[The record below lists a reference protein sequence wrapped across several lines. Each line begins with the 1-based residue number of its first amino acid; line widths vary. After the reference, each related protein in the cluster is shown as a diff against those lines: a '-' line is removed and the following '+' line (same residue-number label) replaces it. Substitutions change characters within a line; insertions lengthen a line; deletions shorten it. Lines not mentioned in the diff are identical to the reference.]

1 MHLVLLHKKKKQENT
16 TVKSRDLNHEIIVS
30 NVIHKRGLWAH
41 PAAIYASAIVRESSA
56 IISRHNVFCS
66 CQAYY
71 NSENSSPNRYCR
83 NPTPA
88 VV

>member
-1 MHLVLLHKKKKQENT
+1 MLNPKISIMKNGKQWDSQEGPW
-16 TVKSRDLNHEIIVS
+16 V
-30 NVIHKRGLWAH
+30 H
-41 PAAIYASAIVRESSA
+41 PAAIHEPTIVRESSA